1 MSDDDRDDLP
11 PGPGRDTPDRD
22 GDHDAIL
29 VRDFFDRERATA
41 QRLAATSERWQR
53 IVAASRPQRH
63 SWVPYAAVAAA
74 AVVLAA
80 VGLAALGRATSPP
93 VPAVP
98 VTSSSVQAP
107 SPSPSTSLSSV
118 PTAKP
123 STSVGSP
130 PGALPP
136 AGPVPA
142 SFTVGSI
149 TTGAEGRLFAL
160 GTVNCPGG
168 RCAAVAR
175 SRDDGRTWT
184 LVHTFAPSTAAT
196 PATASPGTTLGRAGG
211 AGTLTQV
218 RFASASVGWAFGGGA
233 MRTTDGGATWHD
245 YPHPGGNVIGLE
257 SDGTDVV
264 LTTAPGCSR
273 GACHGS
279 ISVVRA
285 PVTASSATDVAGTID
300 GGGGVLDAQVS
311 WQGGR
316 AFVSPVVVP
325 VAGRPA
331 PTPVVVA
338 VDGLHR
344 AAPSSCGTGQAT
356 RLVTAAAGTTLFA
369 VCPSGGA
376 AGHLAYAVQTSRDG
390 GASWTPVAGTP
401 LLLADAG
408 GTSFA
413 AADAHRVLAVSG
425 GSPDLHGSMS
435 LSSDGGA
442 TWRDPRSTPPL
453 PDHGW
458 AWVGAP
464 GGSTFYALSGDG
476 TGAYWKSIDGGDT
489 WARVT
494 IAGR

>member
-11 PGPGRDTPDRD
+11 PGAGGDTPDRD
-22 GDHDAIL
+22 VDDDAIL
-29 VRDFFDRERATA
+29 VRDFFARERAAA
-41 QRLAATSERWQR
+41 QGLGATSERWQR
-53 IVAASRPQRH
+53 IVATSQPQRH

-80 VGLAALGRATSPP
+80 VGLSALGRTSTSPP
-93 VPAVP
+93 VPAIP
-98 VTSSSVQAP
+98 VTSSSVPAP
-107 SPSPSTSLSSV
+107 PTSRVPTSTPST
-118 PTAKP
+118 P
-123 STSVGSP
+123 VGSA
-130 PGALPP
+130 PGALPL

-142 SFTVGSI
+142 SFAISSL
-149 TTGAEGRLFAL
+149 TTGAAGRLFAL
-160 GTVNCPGG
+160 GTVSCPGG

-184 LVHTFAPSTAAT
+184 LVHTFTPSTAAT
-196 PATASPGTTLGRAGG
+196 PATASNGPTLGRAGG

-245 YPHPGGNVIGLE
+245 YPHPGGDVIGLE
-257 SDGTDVV
+257 TDGTDVV
-264 LTTAPGCSR
+264 LTTAPGCSS
-273 GACHGS
+273 GTCHGS

-300 GGGGVLDAQVS
+300 GGGGVIDAQVS
-311 WQGGR
+311 WQGGH

-331 PTPVVVA
+331 PTPVVVT

-344 AAPSSCGTGQAT
+344 AAPSSCGTGQAI

-376 AGHLAYAVQTSRDG
+376 AGHIAYAVQASRDG

-408 GTSFA
+408 ATSFA
-413 AADAHRVLAVSG
+413 AADARRVLAVSG

-435 LSSDGGA
+435 LSDDGGA
-442 TWRDPRSTPPL
+442 TWRDPRSAPPL

-458 AWVGAP
+458 AWIGAP
-464 GGSTFYALSGDG
+464 GGATFYALSGDG
-476 TGAYWKSIDGGDT
+476 TGAYWMSVDGGET
-489 WARVT
+489 WSRVT
-494 IAGR
+494 VAGR